1 MEYNFLAATAVSAA
15 QKMDVAIQPVN
26 KNKNRYENV
35 KPFDDNRVKIS
46 KLNGDG
52 GSDYINASHIDTYGS
67 KKSFI
72 ATQAPLVGTVGDFW
86 RMVYEHESWVIV
98 MLGQEIEKGHV
109 SVYFLQPAV
118 CRTMLDGRHCL
129 DVMT

>member
-15 QKMDVAIQPVN
+15 QKMDVGSQPVN
-26 KNKNRYENV
+26 KAKNRYDNV
-35 KPFDDNRVKIS
+35 KPFDDNRVKIG
-46 KLNGDG
+46 KLLNEE
-52 GSDYINASHIDTYGS
+52 GSDYINASYIDTYGS

-86 RMVYEHESWVIV
+86 RMVYEQESWVIV

-109 SVYFLQPAV
+109 RFLQIFTSKLCSP
-118 CRTMLDGRHCL
+118 
-129 DVMT
+129 